1 MKKRMTSRLMMKNA
15 NPFLLSAWII
25 LVFSWLL
32 NSASAT
38 AEIIYEY
45 DFEPGWDNW
54 SVDNGVWEI
63 GTPPPE
69 ITTCHGGAQC
79 AGTVLGGDY
88 PGDTDSRLISPS
100 ITLPV
105 VTRNEEIHLRFWQW
119 FWYSVNDAGYVQIS
133 VYDEETKT
141 WSGWWTIGNSV
152 YDNTYAWSLM
162 AVDLTDYAGE
172 KVRIAFYHT
181 AYSWPWGE
189 CGPGWYVD
197 DIEIVRKVPGF
208 SGDFES
214 GWGDWSADRGVW
226 EVGTPTVGPTECHG
240 GAQCAGTILGGDYPG
255 DTDSRLISPSIT
267 LPVVTEDEEIHLRFW
282 QWFSYSVNDAGYV
295 QISVYDEGTQTW
307 SAWADRDSVSGVSSI
322 WSPKDVD
329 LTDYAGEKVRIA
341 FYHTAY
347 SWPWGECGPG
357 WYVDDIDLTGI
368 PECTDGDGDGYNI
381 EGGGCGA
388 IDCDDDPSDDAEQC
402 PSQGGACVC
411 GEPDC
416 GLCAECVNPGAEE
429 ICGDDIDN
437 DCDGAIDPNWPCEV
451 TAAASTG
458 HGLENVGES
467 SVLNNLMFVL
477 FSVGTVITLRILR
490 RKR

>member
-197 DIEIVRKVPGF
+197 DI
-208 SGDFES
+208 
-214 GWGDWSADRGVW
+214 
-226 EVGTPTVGPTECHG
+226 
-240 GAQCAGTILGGDYPG
+240 
-255 DTDSRLISPSIT
+255 
-267 LPVVTEDEEIHLRFW
+267 
-282 QWFSYSVNDAGYV
+282 
-295 QISVYDEGTQTW
+295 
-307 SAWADRDSVSGVSSI
+307 
-322 WSPKDVD
+322 
-329 LTDYAGEKVRIA
+329 
-341 FYHTAY
+341 
-347 SWPWGECGPG
+347 
-357 WYVDDIDLTGI
+357 DLTGI

-429 ICGDDIDN
+429 ICGDD
-437 DCDGAIDPNWPCEV
+437 E
-451 TAAASTG
+451 
-458 HGLENVGES
+458 
-467 SVLNNLMFVL
+467 
-477 FSVGTVITLRILR
+477 
-490 RKR
+490 